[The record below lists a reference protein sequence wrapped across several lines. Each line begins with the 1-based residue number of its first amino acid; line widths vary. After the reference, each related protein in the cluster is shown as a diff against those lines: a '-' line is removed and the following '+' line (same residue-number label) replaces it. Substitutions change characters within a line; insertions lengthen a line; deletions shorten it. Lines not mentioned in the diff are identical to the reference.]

1 MRLIDCFVDIIVYI
15 SYLTKSGL
23 TKSGSEKPGDGN
35 RIAYEKARADINR
48 LIKSS
53 DRFLE
58 EETIIRADF
67 DLARFGVFAWVDEA
81 VMSSSWEGKS
91 QWQRE
96 LLQRQYYDTVDAGE
110 LFFDRLNS
118 VGLHQRDVREV
129 YYICLTMGFTGQF
142 CNAGD
147 EILLEGLK
155 NENLKILTG
164 SSVGV
169 PSIDNRELF
178 PEAYP
183 IESDE
188 VIPRKTGKR
197 ISFFT
202 VFCLIAPVILYSGL
216 FLIYRFVL
224 SNIGETVISTVP

>member
-1 MRLIDCFVDIIVYI
+1 MRLIDCFVDIMVYV
-15 SYLTKSGL
+15 SYLV
-23 TKSGSEKPGDGN
+23 KPDGGN
-35 RIAYEKARADINR
+35 PVAFEKARADINR
-48 LIKSS
+48 LIKES

-58 EETIIRADF
+58 DEAVLRSDY

-81 VMSSSWEGKS
+81 VMSSSWEGRN
-91 QWQRE
+91 QWQKE
-96 LLQRQYYDTVDAGE
+96 LLQRQYYNTVDAGE

-169 PSIDNRELF
+169 PSIDKRELF

-183 IESDE
+183 EESDA
-188 VIPRKTGKR
+188 VMPKKTGKR
-197 ISFFT
+197 MPFFT
-202 VFCLIAPVILYSGL
+202 ILCLTAPVVLYSGL

-224 SNIGETVISTVP
+224 SNVGETIINTVP

>member
-1 MRLIDCFVDIIVYI
+1 MRLIDCFVDIMVYV
-15 SYLTKSGL
+15 SYLVKP
-23 TKSGSEKPGDGN
+23 GSEKPGAGN
-35 RIAYEKARADINR
+35 QIAFEKARADINR
-48 LIKSS
+48 LIKES

-58 EETIIRADF
+58 DEAVLRSDY

-81 VMSSSWEGKS
+81 VMSSSWEGRN

-96 LLQRQYYDTVDAGE
+96 LLQRQYYNTVDAGE

-183 IESDE
+183 EESDA
-188 VIPRKTGKR
+188 VMPRKTGKG

-202 VFCLIAPVILYSGL
+202 IFCLTAPVVLYSGL

-224 SNIGETVISTVP
+224 SNVGETIINTVP

>member
-1 MRLIDCFVDIIVYI
+1 MRLIDCFVDIMVYV
-15 SYLTKSGL
+15 SYLVGSGL
-23 TKSGSEKPGDGN
+23 VGSGLVKPGDGN
-35 RIAYEKARADINR
+35 QIAYEKARADINR
-48 LIKSS
+48 LIKES

-58 EETIIRADF
+58 EETVSRADF

-81 VMSSSWEGKS
+81 VMSSSWEGRN

-118 VGLHQRDVREV
+118 IGLHQRDVREV
-129 YYICLTMGFTGQF
+129 YYICLAKGFTGQF

-183 IESDE
+183 IKSDE
-188 VIPRKTGKR
+188 TVPPKTGKR
-197 ISFFT
+197 ISFLT
-202 VFCLIAPVILYSGL
+202 VFCLVAPVILYSGL

-224 SNIGETVISTVP
+224 SNIGETIISTVP

>member
-1 MRLIDCFVDIIVYI
+1 MRLIDCFVDIMVYV
-15 SYLTKSGL
+15 SYLV
-23 TKSGSEKPGDGN
+23 KPDGGKQ
-35 RIAYEKARADINR
+35 IAFEKAKADINR
-48 LIKSS
+48 LIKES
-53 DRFLE
+53 DRFLDNE
-58 EETIIRADF
+58 AVLRSDY

-81 VMSSSWEGKS
+81 VMSSSWEGRH
-91 QWQRE
+91 QWQKE
-96 LLQRQYYDTVDAGE
+96 LLQRQYYNTVDAGE

-129 YYICLTMGFTGQF
+129 YYICLAMGFTGQF

-183 IESDE
+183 MESDA
-188 VIPRKTGKR
+188 PMLQKTGKR

-202 VFCLIAPVILYSGL
+202 IFCLTAPVVLYSGL

-224 SNIGETVISTVP
+224 SNVGETIINTVP